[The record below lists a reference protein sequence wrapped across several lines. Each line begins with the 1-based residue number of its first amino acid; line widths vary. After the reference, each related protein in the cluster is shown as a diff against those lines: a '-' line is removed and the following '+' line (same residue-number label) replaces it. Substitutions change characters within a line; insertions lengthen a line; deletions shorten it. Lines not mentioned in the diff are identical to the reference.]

1 MVQVPEAVPA
11 VGDQVPTTR
20 DQVPTAEEDTE
31 EDSDIEIE
39 IDSALAAEMQL
50 TAQSIVFSFLQN
62 KYNKDRMKSR
72 LVPAISITLKN
83 YQLMCYDSEQDI
95 LVSTVADSPDT
106 RLFDDTIKS
115 LNFCSVVVL
124 WMTLNYRLLC
134 SGVPTNSKKIRLRNV
149 KAEFFERVGDHL
161 YLYEEA
167 VERPAHVP
175 CKTSSDAPE
184 GQGKSM
190 LQMFGDYEINTGFSP
205 LPL

>member
-11 VGDQVPTTR
+11 AG

-62 KYNKDRMKSR
+62 RYNKERMKSR
-72 LVPAISITLKN
+72 LVPAISISLKN
-83 YQLMCYDSEQDI
+83 YQIICYDSEQDV
-95 LVSTVADSPDT
+95 LVSTVADSADT

-134 SGVPTNSKKIRLRNV
+134 SGVPTYSKKIRLRNV

-161 YLYEEA
+161 YLYEEE

-205 LPL
+205 LLL

>member
-1 MVQVPEAVPA
+1 MLEDMVVQVPEAVPA
-11 VGDQVPTTR
+11 AG
-20 DQVPTAEEDTE
+20 DQVPTAEEDTA

-39 IDSALAAEMQL
+39 IYSALAAEMQL

-72 LVPAISITLKN
+72 LVPAISISLKN
-83 YQLMCYDSEQDI
+83 YQIICYDSEQDI
-95 LVSTVADSPDT
+95 LVSTVADSADT

-115 LNFCSVVVL
+115 LNYCSVVAL

-161 YLYEEA
+161 NLYEEE

-175 CKTSSDAPE
+175 CKQSSDAPE